1 MQVLLSVLVVMVMMF
16 GCMTSV
22 FAAPEDETEVTE
34 QITEQQTEV
43 TVESTEEIVATEE
56 PSTSTEEVTEADV
69 TEETTEMVT
78 EAPSTEATEATT
90 TTQEYIF
97 VEETT
102 APPVYDYTEAQE
114 TEIEEQP
121 SSETNPWDFEI
132 PTEGTIEA
140 EQSKA
145 DYFTGTVMW
154 SAVGGGLLILLIM
167 FIGKRKS

>member
-43 TVESTEEIVATEE
+43 TVENTEEIVTTEE

-78 EAPSTEATEATT
+78 EAPSTEATEAT